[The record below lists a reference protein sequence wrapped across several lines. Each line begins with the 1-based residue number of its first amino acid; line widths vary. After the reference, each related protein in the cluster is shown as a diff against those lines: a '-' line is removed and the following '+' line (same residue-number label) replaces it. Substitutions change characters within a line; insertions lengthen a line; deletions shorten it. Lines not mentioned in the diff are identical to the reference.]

1 MNKIIWRDM
10 TREELDAAYNN
21 SAAVQNSAE
30 KVADY
35 AERSTHFRAKNN
47 DLLDLAYGQKPRNR
61 IDIFRSGTKNA
72 PLFTFIHGGYWLR
85 NSKETFACTAEG
97 PLAHGIDVA
106 MIGYTLAPDAT
117 LTEIAEEIRDAMRF
131 LRAEGPKLGVGQN
144 GIVLSG
150 WSAGGHLTMMA
161 LSEADAG
168 LPISGIFDVEPCR
181 LNYVN
186 ETLRMTPD
194 EAIAMSPI
202 RHLEKQNKPLIIAY
216 GLAER
221 PEFQRQ
227 PQEYHAAHKA
237 AGMASELLLLEGHD
251 HFSILEELA
260 DPKGKLTLAAV
271 CLADAVRKTSLS
283 R

>member
-1 MNKIIWRDM
+1 MNKIVWRGM

-35 AERSTHFRAKNN
+35 TERSSRFRAKNN
-47 DLLDLAYGQKPRNR
+47 GLLDLAYGPKPRNR
-61 IDIFRSGTKNA
+61 IDIFRSGAKKA
-72 PLFTFIHGGYWLR
+72 PLFAFIHGGYWLR

-117 LTEIAEEIRDAMRF
+117 LTEITEEVRDAMRF
-131 LRAEGPKLGVGQN
+131 LRMEGPKLGAGQN

-150 WSAGGHLTMMA
+150 WSAGGHLTMMT
-161 LSEADAG
+161 LEHADAG

-202 RHLEKQNKPLIIAY
+202 RHLEKQNRPLVIAY

-227 PQEYHAAHKA
+227 PQEYHAAREA
-237 AGMASELLLLEGHD
+237 AGLASELLPLDGHD

-260 DPKGKLTLAAV
+260 SPNGKLTLAATS
-271 CLADAVRKTSLS
+271 LADAVRKTNG
-283 R
+283 

>member
-1 MNKIIWRDM
+1 MNEIIWRGM

-21 SAAVQNSAE
+21 IAAVQNSAE
-30 KVADY
+30 KIADY
-35 AERSTHFRAKNN
+35 TARSERFRSKNN
-47 DLLDLAYGQKPRNR
+47 ELLDLAYGPKPRNR
-61 IDIFRSGTKNA
+61 IDIYRSGAKNA
-72 PLFTFIHGGYWLR
+72 PLFAFIHGGYWLR

-106 MIGYTLAPDAT
+106 MIGYTLAPDAK
-117 LTEIAEEIRDAMRF
+117 LLEIAEEIRDAMRF
-131 LRAEGPKLGVGQN
+131 LRAEGPKLGVAKN
-144 GIVLSG
+144 GIILSG
-150 WSAGGHLTMMA
+150 WSAGGHLAMTA

-168 LPISGIFDVEPCR
+168 LPICGIFDVEPCR

-227 PQEYHAAHKA
+227 PQEYHAAREA
-237 AGMASELLLLEGHD
+237 AGLGSELLPLDGHD

-271 CLADAVRKTSLS
+271 RLTGALKKTGG
-283 R
+283 

>member
-1 MNKIIWRDM
+1 MNAIVWRGM
-10 TREELDAAYNN
+10 TRDELDAAYNN

-30 KVADY
+30 KIADY
-35 AERSTHFRAKNN
+35 TERSSRFRAKNN
-47 DLLDLAYGQKPRNR
+47 DLLDLAYGPKPRNR
-61 IDIFRSGTKNA
+61 IDIFRSGAKNA
-72 PLFTFIHGGYWLR
+72 PLFVFIHGGYWLR

-106 MIGYTLAPDAT
+106 MVGYTLAPDAT
-117 LTEIAEEIRDAMRF
+117 LTEIAEEIRAAMHF
-131 LRAEGPKLGVGQN
+131 LRSKGPKFGVGQN
-144 GIVLSG
+144 GIILSG

-161 LSEADAG
+161 LDLADAG

-186 ETLRMTPD
+186 ETLRMTAD

-227 PQEYHAAHKA
+227 PQEYHAARKA
-237 AGMASELLLLEGHD
+237 VGMASELLPLEGND

-260 DPKGKLTLAAV
+260 DPKGQLTSAVVRLAEAV
-271 CLADAVRKTSLS
+271 KRTRPSG
-283 R
+283 